1 MGKPKYETPE
11 WRNAPIRAQ
20 INEALREIEQLKT
33 VWRDLLRI
41 ADTLDEYHRNMIK
54 QKRIDLGN
62 KVSPDKHLY
71 TKLADGAQWT
81 AERELKRLD
90 GWMISLCESEIG
102 LRAMLSSSFNGPRIF
117 QVMRNEQLTLQ
128 ADRWGLRK
136 DSSWLT
142 PNAL

>member
-1 MGKPKYETPE
+1 MGKSKYETPQ

-20 INEALREIEQLKT
+20 INEALSEVEQVKT

-41 ADTLDEYHRNMIK
+41 ADTLDEYHRNVIR

-62 KVSPDKHLY
+62 KASPGKDLY
-71 TKLADGAQWT
+71 IKLANGALWT

-102 LRAMLSSSFNGPRIF
+102 LQAMLSASFSGPRIF
-117 QVMRNEQLTLQ
+117 QQMRNEQLTLQ
-128 ADRWGLRK
+128 ADRWELRK
-136 DSSWLT
+136 VSSWQT